1 VESDWSL
8 NAVNP
13 LSIAQLAELGAQ
25 RVWLSPELSG
35 RQIADL
41 ATASPLPTGVTV
53 YGRQELMVTEHC
65 ILMSEG
71 ECDRRCDVCE
81 RRAPRRVL
89 RDRKGY
95 EFPVVTDITGRS
107 HLYNSVPL
115 DLASELADIAIAGVS
130 AVRLDLELET
140 AESAAAITRR
150 FRELLERLSAG
161 IMPPVRDKNAA
172 TTSGHYFRGIL

>member
-1 VESDWSL
+1 M
-8 NAVNP
+8 
-13 LSIAQLAELGAQ
+13 
-25 RVWLSPELSG
+25 WLSPELSG
-35 RQIADL
+35 RQL
-41 ATASPLPTGVTV
+41 AQVAGAASVNMGVTV

-71 ECDRRCDVCE
+71 ECDRRCGACE
-81 RRAPRRVL
+81 RRASRRVL

-95 EFPVVTDITGRS
+95 EFPVVTDVTGRS

-115 DLASELADIAIAGVS
+115 DLASELGDITAAGVS

-140 AESAAAITRR
+140 AESAAQITRR
-150 FRELLERLSAG
+150 FRELLEQLSLGVAL
-161 IMPPVRDKNAA
+161 PARDKSAA